1 MGKRADSVV
10 PMIPIAYVCVRGI
23 RCRLRE
29 RETESMFKSM
39 GVCKR
44 MSVCKIEWLCVCVG
58 ERERKGN
65 LRERESK

>member
-44 MSVCKIEWLCVCVG
+44 MSVCKIECVCVWV
-58 ERERKGN
+58 
-65 LRERESK
+65 RESEKAI

>member
-44 MSVCKIEWLCVCVG
+44 MSVCKIEWLCVCG
-58 ERERKGN
+58 
-65 LRERESK
+65 